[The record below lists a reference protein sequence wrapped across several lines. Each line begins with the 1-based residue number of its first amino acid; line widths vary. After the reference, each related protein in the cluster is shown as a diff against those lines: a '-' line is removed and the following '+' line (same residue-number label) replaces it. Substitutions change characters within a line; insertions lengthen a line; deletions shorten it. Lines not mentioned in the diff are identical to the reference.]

1 MLPKKSFLLIVFA
14 LAWVIGLAQP
24 VTIDPPS
31 ANIEPGE
38 SVTLTASGATYY
50 TWSPATGLSTTE
62 GPVTVAS
69 PMVTTTYTCSGY
81 APGAESVVN
90 SGFEQGNVGF
100 TSSYTYTNNL
110 MPEGTYYV
118 GAEAN
123 DYHTDFHGTAH
134 DGNNFMIING
144 ATTPGT
150 NVWTEEITVS
160 PNTYYAFSTWVCT
173 VSPAGNAALLQ
184 FSINGNQ
191 IGNVFSAP
199 ATTYQWLQFYEL
211 WYSGNNTSA
220 TITILNQNT
229 VGSGNDFGLDDVSF
243 RELVLV
249 GAPTCTVTVGS
260 MTATATADEAELCEG
275 ESTTLHALPDG
286 GSGNYSYSW
295 TPANTLSNPNIQHP
309 VATPSVGS
317 TTYTCHITD
326 NSWGTIQDVSVTVTV
341 HPNYDDTMIYAFIC
355 SDNTFNFYGTEYNSS
370 CVVSYTD
377 HTIYGCDSIVR
388 LNLTVYEDNGLTLN
402 EVSLCPEQ
410 LPYVFYGENYYGP
423 TDVTVIDTDIHGCD
437 SAVRLVLTVNDYY
450 IPEPVV
456 VYTCEESYTWNPIG
470 NYQFTFTESGF
481 YTDTLPTDNCDGIFS
496 LDLHF
501 KQIPEPIVENVM
513 ACESYTW
520 PMTGQTITESG
531 DYYHYI
537 SLAPF
542 PCEQVYQLH
551 LTINPQALFDDEYI
565 SGRCDAVPVS
575 WFGQDTVFLENTVY
589 MFSGL
594 TEEGCYREQTYH
606 IEDMQYTPVTEG
618 IHCQNDNAVVFGD
631 TIAVVTNTEFFSF
644 QYEFLVEETNL
655 KCIWDSCTWTISK
668 PSWVIEYD
676 TIPENVGGRFRS
688 KCKVYVADRDND
700 YVILKSTVKN
710 DCGAKED
717 TFYLKS
723 SFLEVDEQEVKADFS
738 IAPNPNTGQMT
749 LCFNHFTGKA
759 NVKVYDMTG
768 NLIDWFEIDNHTEGQ
783 TQLYNLPGHASGVYF
798 FIVTN
803 EEGNWAKKVI
813 INR

>member
-1 MLPKKSFLLIVFA
+1 MNKKVFLLMVFA
-14 LAWVIGLAQP
+14 LAWMVGLSQP
-24 VTIDPPS
+24 VTINPPS
-31 ANIEPGE
+31 ANIEPGG

-100 TSSYTYTNNL
+100 TSSYTYTNDL

-118 GAEAN
+118 GADAN

-150 NVWTEEITVS
+150 NVWTEQITVS

-173 VSPAGNAALLQ
+173 VSPAGNVALLQ

-191 IGNVFSAP
+191 IGSIFSAP

-260 MTATATADEAELCEG
+260 MTATASADETELCEG
-275 ESTTLHALPDG
+275 GSTTLHALPDG

-295 TPANTLSNPNIQHP
+295 TPASTLNNPNIQHP

-326 NSWGTIQDVSVTVTV
+326 DSWGTSQNVSVTVTV
-341 HPNYDDTMIYAFIC
+341 YPQYDETLLERAIC
-355 SDNTFNFYGTEYNSS
+355 YGESYDFYGTNYDYS
-370 CVVSYTD
+370 CNVSYTD
-377 HTIYGCDSIVR
+377 HTQHGCDSIVR
-388 LNLTVYEDNGLTLN
+388 LQLTVWPENEVDLK

-410 LPYVFYGENYYGP
+410 LPYTFYGVDYYD
-423 TDVTVIDTDIHGCD
+423 DVDITYMDTDIHGCD
-437 SAVRLVLTVNDYY
+437 SAVRLVLTIEDYY
-450 IPEPVV
+450 MPPEQTEYVCELPFVWHIPEAD
-456 VYTCEESYTWNPIG
+456 T
-470 NYQFTFTESGF
+470 TFVIYEAGAH
-481 YTDTLPTDNCDGIFS
+481 TDTLHTSACDGIFR
-496 LDLHF
+496 LNLHF
-501 KQIPEPIVENVM
+501 HQTPEVVVSEAV
-513 ACESYTW
+513 ACETYTW
-520 PMTGQTITESG
+520 PMTGETFTESG
-531 DYYHYI
+531 DYYHYV

-542 PCEQVYQLH
+542 PCEEVYQLH
-551 LTINPQALFDDEYI
+551 LTINPQAILDDEYI
-565 SGRCDAVPVS
+565 SGSCDAVPVS
-575 WFGQDTVFLENTVY
+575 WFGQDTVFFENTVY
-589 MFSGL
+589 KFSGL

-606 IEDMQYTPVTEG
+606 IENMQYTPTPLIAYTEDDYY
-618 IHCQNDNAVVFGD
+618 QDGD
-631 TIAVVTNTEFFSF
+631 TIAVITNTEFFSF
-644 QYEFLVEETNL
+644 QYDFYVEDERGHFDD
-655 KCIWDSCTWTISK
+655 WDSCVWHISK
-668 PSWVIEYD
+668 ESWQMEPDPAEYQHE
-676 TIPENVGGRFRS
+676 TERRY
-688 KCKVYVADRDND
+688 CRVYVAEHDD
-700 YVILKSTVKN
+700 VPVELTCTVYNSHCYPYSITRK
-710 DCGAKED
+710 
-717 TFYLKS
+717 FYLKS
-723 SFLEVDEQEVKADFS
+723 SFFGVDDQESARLTFDV
-738 IAPNPNTGQMT
+738 IPNPNNGEMT
-749 LCFNHFTGKA
+749 LRFSGFSGKVS
-759 NVKVYDMTG
+759 VKVYDMTG
-768 NLIDWFEIDNHTEGQ
+768 HWIDQMEIDSET
-783 TQLYNLPGHASGVYF
+783 LPYHLNGRASGVYYF
-798 FIVTN
+798 VVTGK
-803 EEGNWAKKVI
+803 EGTMAKKVI
-813 INR
+813 VN